1 MKSHIHGLSIRDVK
15 KHFYRTKKPEG
26 KLRFS
31 QKLHRLFK
39 REKET
44 IRAVD
49 GISLDVGIGEIYGIL
64 GANGSGK
71 STLIRLI
78 STLLLP
84 DAGSIHVFGDDVVTH
99 SMKVRR
105 VMNRVSVEASFF
117 KRLSSAENLIYAAR
131 LYGIPSKVAVKK
143 AEQILE
149 RLGFEAKRMDA
160 EMEQLSRG
168 MQQKVAI
175 ARALLTTPMLL
186 LLDEPTT
193 GLDPKSKRDVQTFIE
208 EIRDERN
215 AVILLTTALIW
226 GFLSVMMRE
235 VSDAITWERWE
246 GTIEYTFMAPIY
258 RITHLVGSCL
268 FAILYGLLRTGLVL
282 AIMPFFFGEHID
294 LGQANWFTMS
304 VTVLVSSLS
313 FIGIGLMA
321 AIFPL
326 LSPEKGQAAT
336 GILQS
341 LLLLVSGIYYEIEVL
356 PEWLQTLSHISPAT
370 YTLKSIRAAMLENA
384 SIQSQAGNLILLLVI
399 GIVLIPVGFYVFH
412 LAEKYAKRVGRLKR
426 SG

>member
-15 KHFYRTKKPEG
+15 KHFHRTKKPEE
-26 KLRFS
+26 KLRFF
-31 QKLHRLFK
+31 QKLYRLFK

-84 DAGSIHVFGDDVVTH
+84 DAGSIHVFGDDVVKH

-131 LYGIPSKVAVKK
+131 LYGIPAKAAAKK

-149 RLGFEAKRMDA
+149 RLGFEAKWMDE

-215 AVILLTTALIW
+215 AVILLTTHDMTEAERLCDRI
-226 GFLSVMMRE
+226 
-235 VSDAITWERWE
+235 AIIDEGKFIAE
-246 GTIEYTFMAPIY
+246 GTVKE
-258 RITHLVGSCL
+258 
-268 FAILYGLLRTGLVL
+268 LL
-282 AIMPFFFGEHID
+282 
-294 LGQANWFTMS
+294 TM
-304 VTVLVSSLS
+304 TQ
-313 FIGIGLMA
+313 
-321 AIFPL
+321 P
-326 LSPEKGQAAT
+326 
-336 GILQS
+336 
-341 LLLLVSGIYYEIEVL
+341 
-356 PEWLQTLSHISPAT
+356 
-370 YTLKSIRAAMLENA
+370 ENA
-384 SIQSQAGNLILLLVI
+384 STNTLED
-399 GIVLIPVGFYVFH
+399 VFIA
-412 LAEKYAKRVGRLKR
+412 LTGKDLEEEG
-426 SG
+426 

>member
-1 MKSHIHGLSIRDVK
+1 MLGKKIEQPIYGLTVRDVT
-15 KHFYRTKKPEG
+15 KHFHRTKKSEE
-26 KLRFS
+26 KLRFH
-31 QKLHRLFK
+31 QKIRRLFK

-84 DAGSIHVFGDDVVTH
+84 DAGSIHVFGDDVVTN

-131 LYGIPSKVAVKK
+131 LYGISSTEATKK
-143 AEQILE
+143 ARNILE
-149 RLGFEAKRMDA
+149 RLGFEAKRMDE

-193 GLDPKSKRDVQTFIE
+193 GLDPKSKRDVQAFIE
-208 EIRDERN
+208 DIRNERN
-215 AVILLTTALIW
+215 AVIVLTTHDMVEAEKLCDRI
-226 GFLSVMMRE
+226 
-235 VSDAITWERWE
+235 AIIDNGKFIAE
-246 GTIEYTFMAPIY
+246 GTVKELIAKVPPKDNAPVTLEDVFIA
-258 RITHLVGSCL
+258 L
-268 FAILYGLLRTGLVL
+268 TGK
-282 AIMPFFFGEHID
+282 D
-294 LGQANWFTMS
+294 LEEGD
-304 VTVLVSSLS
+304 
-313 FIGIGLMA
+313 
-321 AIFPL
+321 
-326 LSPEKGQAAT
+326 E
-336 GILQS
+336 
-341 LLLLVSGIYYEIEVL
+341 
-356 PEWLQTLSHISPAT
+356 
-370 YTLKSIRAAMLENA
+370 
-384 SIQSQAGNLILLLVI
+384 
-399 GIVLIPVGFYVFH
+399 
-412 LAEKYAKRVGRLKR
+412 
-426 SG
+426 

>member
-15 KHFYRTKKPEG
+15 KHFHRTKKPEE
-26 KLRFS
+26 KLRFF
-31 QKLHRLFK
+31 QKLYRLFK

-84 DAGSIHVFGDDVVTH
+84 DAGSIHVFGDDVVKH

-131 LYGIPSKVAVKK
+131 LYGIPAKAAAKK

-149 RLGFEAKRMDA
+149 RLGFEAKWMDE

-193 GLDPKSKRDVQTFIE
+193 GLDPKSKKDVQTFIE

-215 AVILLTTALIW
+215 AVILLTTHDMTEAERLCDRI
-226 GFLSVMMRE
+226 
-235 VSDAITWERWE
+235 AIINEGKFIAE
-246 GTIEYTFMAPIY
+246 GTVKE
-258 RITHLVGSCL
+258 
-268 FAILYGLLRTGLVL
+268 LL
-282 AIMPFFFGEHID
+282 
-294 LGQANWFTMS
+294 TM
-304 VTVLVSSLS
+304 TQ
-313 FIGIGLMA
+313 
-321 AIFPL
+321 P
-326 LSPEKGQAAT
+326 
-336 GILQS
+336 
-341 LLLLVSGIYYEIEVL
+341 
-356 PEWLQTLSHISPAT
+356 
-370 YTLKSIRAAMLENA
+370 ENA
-384 SIQSQAGNLILLLVI
+384 STNTLED
-399 GIVLIPVGFYVFH
+399 VFIA
-412 LAEKYAKRVGRLKR
+412 LTGKDLEEEG
-426 SG
+426 

>member
-1 MKSHIHGLSIRDVK
+1 MVEAPIYGLTVRGVTK
-15 KHFYRTKKPEG
+15 LFHRTKKSEE
-26 KLRFS
+26 KLQFHQKIRRF
-31 QKLHRLFK
+31 FK

-49 GISLDVGIGEIYGIL
+49 GISLDVNIGEIYGIL

-84 DAGSIHVFGDDVVTH
+84 DAGSIHVFGDDVVTN

-131 LYGIPSKVAVKK
+131 LYGISAAEASKK
-143 AEQILE
+143 ARNILE
-149 RLGFEAKRMDA
+149 RLGFETKRMDE

-208 EIRDERN
+208 EIRNDRN
-215 AVILLTTALIW
+215 AVIVLTTHDMAEAERLCDRI
-226 GFLSVMMRE
+226 
-235 VSDAITWERWE
+235 AIIDNGKFIAE
-246 GTIEYTFMAPIY
+246 GTVKE
-258 RITHLVGSCL
+258 
-268 FAILYGLLRTGLVL
+268 LLAKIPPKDNARVTLEDVFIALTGKDLED
-282 AIMPFFFGEHID
+282 GE
-294 LGQANWFTMS
+294 Q
-304 VTVLVSSLS
+304 
-313 FIGIGLMA
+313 
-321 AIFPL
+321 
-326 LSPEKGQAAT
+326 
-336 GILQS
+336 
-341 LLLLVSGIYYEIEVL
+341 
-356 PEWLQTLSHISPAT
+356 
-370 YTLKSIRAAMLENA
+370 
-384 SIQSQAGNLILLLVI
+384 
-399 GIVLIPVGFYVFH
+399 
-412 LAEKYAKRVGRLKR
+412 
-426 SG
+426 

>member
-1 MKSHIHGLSIRDVK
+1 MVGEKVKQSIYGLTVRGVT
-15 KHFYRTKKPEG
+15 KHFHRTKKSEE
-26 KLRFS
+26 KLR
-31 QKLHRLFK
+31 LHQNIRRLFK

-84 DAGSIHVFGDDVVTH
+84 DAGSIHVFGDDVVTN

-105 VMNRVSVEASFF
+105 IMNRVSVEASFF

-131 LYGIPSKVAVKK
+131 LYGISAAEAHKK
-143 AEQILE
+143 ARNILE
-149 RLGFEAKRMDA
+149 RLGFEAKRMDG

-193 GLDPKSKRDVQTFIE
+193 GLDPKSKRDVQAFIE

-215 AVILLTTALIW
+215 AVIVLTTHDMVEAERLCDRI
-226 GFLSVMMRE
+226 
-235 VSDAITWERWE
+235 AIIDNGKFIAE
-246 GTIEYTFMAPIY
+246 GTVKELIAKVPPKDNAPVTLEDVF
-258 RITHLVGSCL
+258 ITL
-268 FAILYGLLRTGLVL
+268 TGKDLEE
-282 AIMPFFFGEHID
+282 GE
-294 LGQANWFTMS
+294 G
-304 VTVLVSSLS
+304 
-313 FIGIGLMA
+313 
-321 AIFPL
+321 
-326 LSPEKGQAAT
+326 
-336 GILQS
+336 
-341 LLLLVSGIYYEIEVL
+341 
-356 PEWLQTLSHISPAT
+356 
-370 YTLKSIRAAMLENA
+370 
-384 SIQSQAGNLILLLVI
+384 
-399 GIVLIPVGFYVFH
+399 
-412 LAEKYAKRVGRLKR
+412 
-426 SG
+426 

>member
-1 MKSHIHGLSIRDVK
+1 MNKHIHGLSVRDVK
-15 KHFYRTKKPEG
+15 KHFHRTKKPEE
-26 KLRFS
+26 KLRIH
-31 QKLHRLFK
+31 QKIHRFFK

-84 DAGSIHVFGDDVVTH
+84 DAGSIQVFGDEVVTH

-131 LYGIPSKVAVKK
+131 LYGISAKVAARK
-143 AEQILE
+143 AHNILE
-149 RLGFEAKRMDA
+149 RLGFDAKRMDE

-215 AVILLTTALIW
+215 AVILLTTHDMVEAERLCDRI
-226 GFLSVMMRE
+226 
-235 VSDAITWERWE
+235 AIIDEGKFIAE
-246 GTIEYTFMAPIY
+246 GTVKEL
-258 RITHLVGSCL
+258 ITMIPSKDDNTMTLEDVFIAL
-268 FAILYGLLRTGLVL
+268 TGK
-282 AIMPFFFGEHID
+282 D
-294 LGQANWFTMS
+294 L
-304 VTVLVSSLS
+304 
-313 FIGIGLMA
+313 
-321 AIFPL
+321 
-326 LSPEKGQAAT
+326 E
-336 GILQS
+336 
-341 LLLLVSGIYYEIEVL
+341 EE
-356 PEWLQTLSHISPAT
+356 ED
-370 YTLKSIRAAMLENA
+370 
-384 SIQSQAGNLILLLVI
+384 
-399 GIVLIPVGFYVFH
+399 
-412 LAEKYAKRVGRLKR
+412 
-426 SG
+426 

>member
-15 KHFYRTKKPEG
+15 KHFHRTKKPEE
-26 KLRFS
+26 KLRFF
-31 QKLHRLFK
+31 QKLYRLFK

-44 IRAVD
+44 VRAVD

-84 DAGSIHVFGDDVVTH
+84 DAGTIHVFGDDVVTH

-131 LYGIPSKVAVKK
+131 LYGISAKVATKK

-149 RLGFEAKRMDA
+149 RLGFEANRMDE

-215 AVILLTTALIW
+215 AVILLTTHDMTEAERLCDRI
-226 GFLSVMMRE
+226 
-235 VSDAITWERWE
+235 AIIDE
-246 GTIEYTFMAPIY
+246 GKFIAQGT
-258 RITHLVGSCL
+258 VKD
-268 FAILYGLLRTGLVL
+268 LL
-282 AIMPFFFGEHID
+282 
-294 LGQANWFTMS
+294 TM
-304 VTVLVSSLS
+304 T
-313 FIGIGLMA
+313 
-321 AIFPL
+321 
-326 LSPEKGQAAT
+326 
-336 GILQS
+336 QS
-341 LLLLVSGIYYEIEVL
+341 
-356 PEWLQTLSHISPAT
+356 
-370 YTLKSIRAAMLENA
+370 ENA
-384 SIQSQAGNLILLLVI
+384 STNTLED
-399 GIVLIPVGFYVFH
+399 VFIA
-412 LAEKYAKRVGRLKR
+412 LTGKDLEEEG
-426 SG
+426 

>member
-15 KHFYRTKKPEG
+15 KHFHRTKKPEE
-26 KLRFS
+26 KLRFF
-31 QKLHRLFK
+31 QKLYRLFK

-44 IRAVD
+44 VRAVD

-84 DAGSIHVFGDDVVTH
+84 DAGTIHVFGDDVVTH

-131 LYGIPSKVAVKK
+131 LYGISAKVATKK

-149 RLGFEAKRMDA
+149 RLGFEAKRMDE

-215 AVILLTTALIW
+215 AVILLTTHDMTEAERLCDKI
-226 GFLSVMMRE
+226 
-235 VSDAITWERWE
+235 AIIDEGKFIAE
-246 GTIEYTFMAPIY
+246 GTVKE
-258 RITHLVGSCL
+258 
-268 FAILYGLLRTGLVL
+268 LL
-282 AIMPFFFGEHID
+282 
-294 LGQANWFTMS
+294 TM
-304 VTVLVSSLS
+304 T
-313 FIGIGLMA
+313 
-321 AIFPL
+321 
-326 LSPEKGQAAT
+326 
-336 GILQS
+336 QS
-341 LLLLVSGIYYEIEVL
+341 
-356 PEWLQTLSHISPAT
+356 
-370 YTLKSIRAAMLENA
+370 KNA
-384 SIQSQAGNLILLLVI
+384 STNTLED
-399 GIVLIPVGFYVFH
+399 VFIA
-412 LAEKYAKRVGRLKR
+412 LTGKDLEEEG
-426 SG
+426 